1 MWLHYQQ
8 PHTLYRVRNTYYT
21 IITIIICSLGKKSV
35 FLHNK
40 KDDVCCLHDLHGT
53 AFSLFLL
60 LLSFFLFSFILPL
73 FISFNYFPSTHC
85 IFTLLFDH
93 AILCRQSIFFLTKTK
108 SKPVFKFYCLC
119 FLSVVLVFLLPFF
132 FCALSHKEGRFSS
145 FGSVGES
152 VVFLRHCSEDDA
164 HLKREMLQLYLAF
177 DWMLRLLHFW
187 DLRIL
192 YCRALWIFK
201 TCLILWFEA
210 KFDKHLSRKNPQNWH
225 SEDCY
230 LAACDGPI

>member
-1 MWLHYQQ
+1 M
-8 PHTLYRVRNTYYT
+8 
-21 IITIIICSLGKKSV
+21 
-35 FLHNK
+35 
-40 KDDVCCLHDLHGT
+40 
-53 AFSLFLL
+53 
-60 LLSFFLFSFILPL
+60 
-73 FISFNYFPSTHC
+73 
-85 IFTLLFDH
+85 
-93 AILCRQSIFFLTKTK
+93 
-108 SKPVFKFYCLC
+108 
-119 FLSVVLVFLLPFF
+119 LVFLLPFF

-210 KFDKHLSRKNPQNWH
+210 KFDKHLSRKKSSKLTFWGLLSRCLWWTDLEAGGLTGMIKKTGCVFFLLLFFFLFNPKR
-225 SEDCY
+225 Y
-230 LAACDGPI
+230 LPKKKDKFQAHKRG